1 MRHLRAL
8 AFIAAASLAAI
19 PLAAQVPQMP
29 GQLTGSVVGEAGQP
43 IGSASVAVRSARD
56 SALVAGAIARV
67 DGGFRI
73 EGLAPGR
80 YSVRVRAIGYAP
92 VEKPLTITMAEPR
105 VDFGKVALAAVATQL
120 ETAVITADADKAVLA
135 PDRNSY
141 TVRDMPTAS
150 GGNTVDVLR
159 NVPGVEVDGD
169 NKVSLRGNQNVVVQ
183 INGRATPMR
192 GEQLGNFLA
201 QLSSNIVERV
211 EVVPNPSAKD
221 DPEGMAGI
229 LNIVLKQNAD
239 LGTSA
244 GIVLGAGTTGMFN
257 GSGNV
262 GHQQGPV
269 TLFASY
275 GYMRDERET
284 SGFTNRQNIFL
295 TPTTYLDAD
304 NFGFMHPRSHNV
316 TGTAEYKLN
325 KTDVLSS
332 NLLFNRR
339 KFSRE
344 MENFYRELD
353 ADRTVA
359 ARFDR
364 MTDAAS
370 DDAMNDLSLAW
381 KRTTQAQRRELG
393 AEVRVNSS
401 KTDFLSSY
409 LDQPRNADG
418 TVSSTEPLR
427 QQDAL
432 DERRTDVTLQ
442 SDVIRPFGARGK
454 FEFGYKG
461 VLRELDN
468 GFSASRFSYLTNTYE
483 QDAARSNAFNYQDQ
497 VHAVYAVLSRS
508 IGKFNMQ
515 GGLRAEQATSSFDLA
530 TTSETF
536 DNDYRSVYPSGLVSY
551 DASPTRQLKASYSK
565 RVNRPQ
571 TQQMNPFTFREDAL
585 NAFRGNPYLKPEYTH
600 AMELGYQETFSKGS
614 LQLTPFFRH
623 TVDAVRAIRTV
634 DDNGV
639 ALVTFANVATARSY
653 GADANASF
661 RVGEFSGFGG
671 VNIARSVTDAS
682 NLSTDV
688 SNNSIGWSARV
699 NASYKLTPG
708 LDAQSFVMYRAPM
721 TTEQGKIA
729 AMSMMTFA
737 LRQKVL
743 DDKGS
748 ITLRVQDPLNT
759 MKFGFTQADGRVIQ
773 SSERRFGARGLFASF
788 SYNYGQAPRL
798 RPRTVEPQ
806 PEVGAP
812 GSTGVPGN

>member
-1 MRHLRAL
+1 MRLLRT
-8 AFIAAASLAAI
+8 FIFAVAATFVAT
-19 PLAAQVPQMP
+19 PLLAQVPQMP

-56 SALVAGAIARV
+56 SALVAGAIART
-67 DGGFRI
+67 DGTFRI

-80 YSVRVRAIGYAP
+80 YSVRLRAIGYAP

-105 VDFGKVALAAVATQL
+105 VDFGNVTLAAVAMQL
-120 ETAVITADADKAVLA
+120 EGAVVTADADKAVLA

-169 NKVSLRGNQNVVVQ
+169 NRVSLRGNQNVVVQ

-244 GIVLGAGTTGMFN
+244 GIVLGAGTTGMMN

-284 SGFTNRQNIFL
+284 AGFTNRENLFL
-295 TPTTYLDAD
+295 TPTRYLNAN
-304 NFGFMHPRSHNV
+304 NFGFMHPRSHNM

-325 KTDVLSS
+325 KTDVVST

-339 KFSRE
+339 SFERE
-344 MENFYRELD
+344 MENYYQELD
-353 ADRTVA
+353 AVGQVA

-364 MTDAAS
+364 MTEAAS
-370 DDAMNDLSLAW
+370 RDRLGDVSLAF
-381 KRTTQAQRRELG
+381 KRTTQPQRKELSG
-393 AEVRVNSS
+393 EVRLNSS
-401 KTDFLSSY
+401 NTDFMSSY
-409 LDQPRNADG
+409 LDQARSPDG
-418 TVSSTEPLR
+418 TAATTQPLR
-427 QQDAL
+427 QQDRL
-432 DERRTDVTLQ
+432 DESRTDVTAQ
-442 SDVIRPFGARGK
+442 ADIIRPFGARGK
-454 FEFGYKG
+454 MEFGYKG
-461 VLRELDN
+461 VKRELDN
-468 GFSASRFSYLTNTYE
+468 GFSASRYSYLTNGYE
-483 QDAARSNAFNYQDQ
+483 PDAARSNAFNYQDQ
-497 VHAVYAVLSRS
+497 VHALYAVLSRS
-508 IGKFNMQ
+508 IGKFNLQ
-515 GGLRAEQATSSFDLA
+515 GGIRGEQAISTFDLA
-530 TTSETF
+530 TTNESY
-536 DNDYRSVYPSGLVSY
+536 DNDYRSLYPSGLVSY
-551 DASPTRQLKASYSK
+551 DATPTRQLKASYSK
-565 RVNRPQ
+565 RVNRPH
-571 TQQMNPFTFREDAL
+571 TSQMNPFTFREDAL
-585 NAFRGNPYLKPEYTH
+585 NTFRGNPFLKPEYTH
-600 AMELGYQETFSKGS
+600 AMELGFQESFSKGS
-614 LQLTPFFRH
+614 IQLTPFFRH
-623 TVDAVRAIRTV
+623 TVDAVRAVRTV

-653 GADANASF
+653 GADANGSF
-661 RVGEFSGFGG
+661 RLGDFTGFGG
-671 VNIARSVTDAS
+671 VNVFRSVTDAS

-699 NASYKLTPG
+699 NASYKLMQA
-708 LDAQSFVMYRAPM
+708 LDAQSFLMYRAPM
-721 TTEQGKIA
+721 TTEQGRIA
-729 AMSMMTFA
+729 AMSIMTLA
-737 LRQKVL
+737 LRQRVL
-743 DDKGS
+743 NDKGS
-748 ITLRVQDPLNT
+748 VTLRLQDPLNT
-759 MKFGFTQADGRVIQ
+759 MKFGFRQEDSRVIQ
-773 SSERRFGARGLFASF
+773 VSERRFGARGVFLNF

-798 RPRTVEPQ
+798 RQRTVE
-806 PEVGAP
+806 
-812 GSTGVPGN
+812 